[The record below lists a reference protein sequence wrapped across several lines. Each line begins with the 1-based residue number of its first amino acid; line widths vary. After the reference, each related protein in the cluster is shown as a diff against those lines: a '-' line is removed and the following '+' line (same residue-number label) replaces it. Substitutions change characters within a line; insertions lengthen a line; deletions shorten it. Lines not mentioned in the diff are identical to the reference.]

1 MSFAQIAKHFI
12 AYYAFTYEYMSFRMG
27 RPKTTGRSHNKKASR
42 YTGKQLLSKTKSK
55 QLTLPAFLNKSKQQ
69 NNEEATTSTI
79 ATKDIASEQSEIDN
93 ESSEEIASDICVTSN
108 SSDDEATVK
117 TTFTHTSYLTAHKI
131 QAKWEQRYDFAI
143 YSASNKGWFCSVCQ
157 NYGSGEYWHTT
168 AVKLFEHP
176 KRTLKPTLKVSN
188 IN

>member
-1 MSFAQIAKHFI
+1 MPFI
-12 AYYAFTYEYMSFRMG
+12 TR
-27 RPKTTGRSHNKKASR
+27 RPKTTGRSQNKKASR

-55 QLTLPAFLNKSKQQ
+55 QLTLSAFLNKSKQQ
-69 NNEEATTSTI
+69 NNEGAATSTI
-79 ATKDIASEQSEIDN
+79 VTEDIESEQSEIDN
-93 ESSEEIASDICVTSN
+93 EFFEETASDICVTSN